1 MLRWRN
7 KTREHDTDHGI
18 GVSTQ
23 RNRLT
28 HGVWIAAKEVLPE
41 RIAGHGEA
49 RPAFYIF
56 NGRNDPAQHR
66 LHAQRFEK
74 PRIAES
80 GAGLH
85 ERGSPSV
92 AHLLHGTSATFRHGP
107 RLS

>member
-1 MLRWRN
+1 MLRWRS
-7 KTREHDTDHGI
+7 KARGHDTDHGI

-28 HGVWIAAKEVLPE
+28 HGVWIAAKEGLPE

-74 PRIAES
+74 PRID
-80 GAGLH
+80 GPAGDLH
-85 ERGSPSV
+85 GLCSTSL
-92 AHLLHGTSATFRHGP
+92 AHLLYRATP
-107 RLS
+107 T